1 MTDAH
6 IQEEAE
12 KYFLKLEGLTIGED
26 GSHPE
31 VCLENEDFERPDDGY
46 WYEVFFIPSQPLQIE
61 LGTDARSRWV
71 GLLQINVCTPKSA
84 GTTPSLDR
92 YESIAK
98 HFRTGMY
105 INGDIRVVKTYRTS
119 AMEDGDFYVLP
130 VTVELQANLDR

>member
-1 MTDAH
+1 MTDAYV
-6 IQEEAE
+6 EEKTKE
-12 KYFLKLEGLTIGED
+12 YFLTLEGLEQTTD
-26 GSHPE
+26 GSHPD
-31 VCLENEDFERPDDGY
+31 VCFENEDFERPDDGY
-46 WYEVFFIPSQPLQIE
+46 WYEVYFIPSQPLQIE

-105 INGDIRVVKTYRTS
+105 INGNIRVVKTYRTS